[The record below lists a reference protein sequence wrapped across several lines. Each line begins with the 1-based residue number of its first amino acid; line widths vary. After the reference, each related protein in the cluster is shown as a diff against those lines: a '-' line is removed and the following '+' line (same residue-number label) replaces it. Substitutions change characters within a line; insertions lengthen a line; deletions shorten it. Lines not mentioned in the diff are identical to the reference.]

1 MFGQMKN
8 LTRSGLLYLA
18 DKMNTQQ
25 ELASRK
31 EQTAYLG
38 SIAHLPDP
46 DPILRAKGKDI
57 SIYREL
63 LIDGH
68 LSGVL
73 EKRKA
78 GLLSM
83 LWEIKGSGNNKA
95 EVEFLTNYFEEI
107 QLHNLTDNILD
118 AVYYGYQPFV
128 IYWDLINGKRIP
140 RIEDR
145 PQEYFFYDQENN
157 FRIRSRNNPN
167 GILAEELAFLV
178 ARYKPSYLNP
188 YGNRIAAKVF
198 WPIAFKKGGLKFWV
212 TMTEK
217 YGMPFLI
224 GRQPRGTKKEDQTK
238 LADMLEQMVQ
248 DAIAVI
254 NDDEKI
260 EIVESPFKDASVN
273 LYKELLEF
281 CNKEI
286 SKAVLTVTNTT
297 EIGSVGSFAASK
309 TQREGEQDVNLSDV
323 KLVEQTINKLIQ
335 YIHALNFGSG
345 PAPKFILYDEES
357 VDKVLA
363 ERDEILSRTGVKFS
377 KKYIKKSY
385 NLEDDDFDLSLDSK
399 PGLQSFAD
407 SQVPPHVMLNSF
419 QHPNFDSSNVGNG
432 LDRSVIDDL
441 INKIPSSLLQLQMEQ
456 TMKPVIDLISS
467 AKDYS
472 EIQKGLYDLY
482 PDMDNRQM
490 ESLLEKSIFISELW
504 GRANV
509 G

>member
-1 MFGQMKN
+1 
-8 LTRSGLLYLA
+8 
-18 DKMNTQQ
+18 
-25 ELASRK
+25 
-31 EQTAYLG
+31 
-38 SIAHLPDP
+38 
-46 DPILRAKGKDI
+46 
-57 SIYREL
+57 
-63 LIDGH
+63 
-68 LSGVL
+68 
-73 EKRKA
+73 
-78 GLLSM
+78 M

-385 NLEDDDFDLSLDSK
+385 NLEDDDFDLTVSSVNNTDVNAITEFS
-399 PGLQSFAD
+399 
-407 SQVPPHVMLNSF
+407 SQPEILSPKKSRE
-419 QHPNFDSSNVGNG
+419 S
-432 LDRSVIDDL
+432 IDEL
-441 INKIPSSLLQLQMEQ
+441 MTKIPSSLLQLQMEQ

-472 EIQKGLYDLY
+472 EIQKGLYKLY
-482 PDMDNRQM
+482 PEMDNSQM

-504 GRANV
+504 GRANA